1 MAGPE
6 DHDFDDNGNLRDIS
20 DSWSAYTDNLDN
32 LPDAYRDE
40 DDE

>member
-20 DSWSAYTDNLDN
+20 ESWSSYE
-32 LPDAYRDE
+32 DE
-40 DDE
+40 CRKVAESDDDYDTN

>member
-1 MAGPE
+1 MAEPS

-20 DSWSAYTDNLDN
+20 ESWSAYQNEGN
-32 LPDAYRDE
+32 ELPDAFRD